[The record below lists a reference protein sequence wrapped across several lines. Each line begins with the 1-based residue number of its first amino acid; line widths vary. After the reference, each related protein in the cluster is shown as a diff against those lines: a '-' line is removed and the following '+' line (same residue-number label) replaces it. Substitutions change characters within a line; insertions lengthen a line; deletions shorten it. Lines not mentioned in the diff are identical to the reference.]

1 MVNFNSLKMAA
12 KSVQMA
18 CKGYTKVP
26 LRDTKGVL
34 DETTNVKWVKQ
45 TLRTYHPDRWHQ
57 KDPDKCATLTEI
69 VLPSGTK
76 VAKWGDSYKTIT
88 KINTNK
94 GRVNSVYIAE
104 HKPVALRHN
113 SDGSRD
119 IVGGLYFEEKYDAYP
134 KRFLTMKDKE
144 IARDLVAK
152 DELEGVLKSD
162 TYKSFI
168 EDVKARIP
176 NLYKMNGE
184 TFLNMLKDAIKL

>member
-1 MVNFNSLKMAA
+1 MVSFNSLKMAA

-45 TLRTYHPDRWHQ
+45 TLRAECPGPMPNIGPSKH
-57 KDPDKCATLTEI
+57 KCATLTEI

-76 VAKWGDSYKTIT
+76 VTKWGDSYKRVETT
-88 KINTNK
+88 KGISYRT
-94 GRVNSVYIAE
+94 E
-104 HKPVALRHN
+104 HKPVSLEHY
-113 SDGSRD
+113 SDGTRV
-119 IVGGLYFEEKYDAYP
+119 IRGGLFVAKSDGFAQ
-134 KRFLTMKDKE
+134 KTKNFLTMKDKE

>member
-34 DETTNVKWVKQ
+34 DETTNFKWVKQ
-45 TLRTYHPDRWHQ
+45 TF
-57 KDPDKCATLTEI
+57 KAEDPNNGFRIIPSSKRATLTEI

-76 VAKWGDSYKTIT
+76 VTKWGDSYKSIETPKQKYFET
-88 KINTNK
+88 
-94 GRVNSVYIAE
+94 VHV
-104 HKPVALRHN
+104 PVALKHYSNGERE
-113 SDGSRD
+113 
-119 IVGGLYFEEKYDAYP
+119 ITGGMCITGDHMHS

-176 NLYKMNGE
+176 NLFEMNGE